1 MAENRNK
8 TKNFSLLSTV
18 AFVISL
24 IAATALCFYVKA
36 FDTTMTTRYFDV
48 SVGVIGTDEL
58 AARNGFSLPDELQ
71 LVIEVSLKGRR
82 SDLNSMKASDI
93 TAFVDVSGV
102 SYAGY
107 NNLPVS
113 VNLPNGIELAKPIA
127 SVNLFLD
134 TYQVKT
140 VPVKAS
146 HTITSFASGIFAGAE
161 QCNPSIIT
169 VSGPTSVLAN
179 ISYASV
185 VYSVA
190 ELNGSVVAHCAPE
203 LFFDDGTVVSN
214 PYVSTDT
221 SDIVVHL
228 EAYRQKEL
236 PVVAKLVSDGT
247 IISLGSVTVRG
258 DVDTVNDM
266 DQIVIGVDDSAFE
279 NAAIKDYFIPS
290 ILPDGVQLTADS
302 VSLFEL
308 AKRTIEI
315 SPSSIKFTVDNIYA
329 QNGIRVTVYG
339 KTDDVALLNE
349 GSFNATVNAAKL
361 YSDDAGNLFGDATVT
376 CTAGNIAFYYKAT
389 VGCTVTPSA

>member
-36 FDTTMTTRYFDV
+36 FDTTITTRYFDV

-102 SYAGY
+102 NYAGY

-146 HTITSFASGIFAGAE
+146 HTITSFAGGIFAGTE

-247 IISLGSVTVRG
+247 IINLGSVTVRG

-315 SPSSIKFTVDNIYA
+315 SPSSIKFTFDNIYA

-339 KTDDVALLNE
+339 KTDDVASLNE

-389 VGCTVTPSA
+389 VGCTVTPTA